1 MSLFVQ
7 HSEEA
12 DSEEKDSSQ
21 VYEYIMNSQQHAK
34 KVTKTDLF
42 LTFFKNPTNN
52 TTLYSGH
59 FQELKR
65 SRSQDQLWLATF
77 IMKNTCSKTFYILI
91 SQKQFF

>member
-21 VYEYIMNSQQHAK
+21 VYEYIMNTQQHAK

-42 LTFFKNPTNN
+42 LTIFKNPTND
-52 TTLYSGH
+52 TH
-59 FQELKR
+59 FI
-65 SRSQDQLWLATF
+65 QD
-77 IMKNTCSKTFYILI
+77 I
-91 SQKQFF
+91 SNNLREADRKISYGLLLL